1 VLSDRTLNVTT
12 ILRGLPYFDARTVV
26 VVRNREVPIK
36 PQQIVIWVSLADIE
50 QSELVSGTPRF
61 PAILDTGCSHNFG
74 IREEHLIQWAG
85 LRPEYFRKIGDT
97 RVNNVAVSL
106 HHADVWLHRNEPG
119 RRDEMRDDRPFCLEL
134 DQGIM
139 VYPTGTPNAP
149 RLPLLGLRGLKWA
162 RLQLA
167 IDCEHRRVRLRTPR
181 RYWFF

>member
-36 PQQIVIWVSLADIE
+36 PQQIVVWVSLADIE

-61 PAILDTGCSHNFG
+61 PAILDTGCSHNFA

-106 HHADVWLHRNEPG
+106 HHADVWLHGNEPG
-119 RRDEMRDDRPFCLEL
+119 RRDEMRNDRPFCLEL

-181 RYWFF
+181 RFWFF